1 MVLTAECTV
10 CFTFWL
16 MHSHNLPTLFYCIY
30 IWPHTQKYTDAC
42 VESDPSTGPVHQTD
56 ILMDEAVS
64 ACVCCLSS
72 SQMTLS
78 VDHTHTHTAWT
89 YTDTNTLRHFQKG
102 ENSRRDRMWVVK
114 KRKRNDTMKREET
127 VKGDEGNTFFFF
139 FAFWTDHLPGLSKK
153 LSDSVSCLSEIQEL
167 RQWSLWPV

>member
-1 MVLTAECTV
+1 MNPHAAISREDEISINMLMIFSFMCTSANAKVRSDKSYNLLGEKNKRERKARVASGGGGGTQHLKTKKKEMVLTAECTV

-30 IWPHTQKYTDAC
+30 IWPHTQKYTDTC

-78 VDHTHTHTAWT
+78 VDHTHTHSMNLHRYKHTQ
-89 YTDTNTLRHFQKG
+89 TLAERW
-102 ENSRRDRMWVVK
+102 E
-114 KRKRNDTMKREET
+114 
-127 VKGDEGNTFFFF
+127 
-139 FAFWTDHLPGLSKK
+139 
-153 LSDSVSCLSEIQEL
+153 
-167 RQWSLWPV
+167 